1 MFVYYFANV
10 SRPCQDIGDRL
21 GTLDLDAWA
30 TEAYRNAETLRSRL
44 VGKDLVAS
52 SIRLHVTEPIHKSS
66 HTVMAIEWTA
76 DGPAG
81 LFAALEGDLVVA
93 PIGPNRC
100 QISLRGSYRLPPGAD
115 PSLFHRLTEACV
127 KSFIDRVAAGLD
139 QPPSRLDVV
148 RQVSGSKS

>member
-10 SRPCQDIGDRL
+10 SRPCEGIGDRL
-21 GTLDLDAWA
+21 ATLDLETWA
-30 TEAYRNAETLRSRL
+30 TEAYRNAESLRSRL
-44 VGKDLVAS
+44 VGNDLVAS
-52 SIRLHVTEPIHKSS
+52 SIRLQVTEPIHKSS
-66 HTVMAIEWTA
+66 HTLMVIEWTA

-100 QISLRGSYRLPPGAD
+100 QISFRGSYRLPPGAD

-127 KSFIDRVAAGLD
+127 KSFVDRVAAGLD
-139 QPPSRLDVV
+139 QPPPRLDVV
-148 RQVSGSKS
+148 RQASGSKS

>member
-10 SRPCQDIGDRL
+10 SRPCEAIGDRL
-21 GTLDLDAWA
+21 SDLDLDTWA
-30 TEAYRNAETLRSRL
+30 TEAYRNAESLRSRL
-44 VGKDLVAS
+44 VGNDLVATS
-52 SIRLHVTEPIHKSS
+52 VRLNVTEPIHKSS
-66 HTVMAIEWTA
+66 HTVMVIEWTA

-100 QISLRGSYRLPPGAD
+100 QISLRGSYRLPTGAD

-127 KSFIDRVAAGLD
+127 KSFVDRVAAGLD
-139 QPPSRLDVV
+139 QPPPRLDGV

>member
-10 SRPCQDIGDRL
+10 SRPCEDIGDRL
-21 GTLDLDAWA
+21 CALDLATWA
-30 TEAYRNAETLRSRL
+30 TEAYRNAESLRSRL

-52 SIRLHVTEPIHKSS
+52 SIDLHITEPIHKSS
-66 HTVMAIEWTA
+66 HTVMVIEWTA

-81 LFAALEGDLVVA
+81 LFAVLEGDLVVA

-100 QISLRGSYRLPPGAD
+100 QISLRGSYRLPAGAD

-127 KSFIDRVAAGLD
+127 KSFVDRVAAALD
-139 QPPSRLDVV
+139 QAPLRLDVV
-148 RQVSGSKS
+148 RQASGSKS

>member
-1 MFVYYFANV
+1 MFVYYFTNV
-10 SRPCQDIGDRL
+10 SRPCEGIGDRL
-21 GTLDLDAWA
+21 GALDLETWA
-30 TEAYRNAETLRSRL
+30 TEAYRNAEALRSRL
-44 VGKDLVAS
+44 VGNDLVAS

-66 HTVMAIEWTA
+66 HTLMVIEWTA

-127 KSFIDRVAAGLD
+127 KSFVDRVAAGLD
-139 QPPSRLDVV
+139 QSPSRLDVV
-148 RQVSGSKS
+148 RQVTGSKS